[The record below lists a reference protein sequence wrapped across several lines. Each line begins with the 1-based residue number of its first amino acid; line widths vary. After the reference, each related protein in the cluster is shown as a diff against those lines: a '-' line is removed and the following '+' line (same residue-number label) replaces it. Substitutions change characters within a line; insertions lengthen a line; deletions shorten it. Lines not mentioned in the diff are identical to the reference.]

1 MPGLKEGSKA
11 PVFKSIDQ
19 NGNAIALS
27 DFKGKK
33 VILYFY
39 PHDNTPTCTLQ
50 ACNLRDNY
58 ALLIKKGFQ
67 IIGISTDDVKSHKKF
82 ETKYSLP
89 FPLVADTDNSIA
101 EKYGVWGL
109 KKFMGREFIGMHRTT
124 FIIDESGKIQ
134 KIIEKP
140 ESKKHAEQIIALL
153 EAKYPV

>member
-1 MPGLKEGSKA
+1 MSGLKEGSKA

-27 DFKGKK
+27 DFKGEKI
-33 VILYFY
+33 ILYFY

-82 ETKYSLP
+82 ETKFSLP

-153 EAKYPV
+153 EAK

>member
-1 MPGLKEGSKA
+1 MSVLKEGNKA

-19 NGNAIALS
+19 NGNAIALG

-82 ETKYSLP
+82 ETKFSLP

-140 ESKKHAEQIIALL
+140 DSKNHAEQIIALL
-153 EAKYPV
+153 EPKYPL